1 MAKQTKMLDQ
11 NGLGEKV
18 GKMLI
23 TSLITEIATQGKG
36 EFPFSEEEFRKAE
49 NSIKSEKDSIAYEIY
64 TSMYNGIFDS
74 FNHGQAMYQQFQN
87 GCFRYLNKLEK
98 LIQAEKFEATF
109 EEYPVILTQKEFNE
123 AKAKARSDKN
133 AMQQNFYDL
142 FFTCLEYFLSEQAD
156 VPKAI
161 KVAINETKNKP
172 VTNKRIL
179 INYNKDTGNG
189 YYKLS
194 DGSIIHEYDMLMDN
208 FLHQTLYAQELFFR
222 GITAV
227 RTAYKEKTGKEILSE
242 HENELLIALEKLAD
256 NTVLNP
262 HTPAYQYLDTLFDRE
277 WHYYDEPPTD
287 LTKYD
292 ILKTCLDRYT
302 GVYDDISKQEQF
314 NEFKTDYPRLYM
326 ALMAYLEETIP
337 PIKGLQ
343 IDDLDKNIITVG
355 ELLKLKHP
363 VYTRLYGKITDW
375 DIKKYVRGNKRL
387 NGGIAILRGN
397 KKKEYG
403 LNTVE
408 IYKEQLEQKENI
420 LDVLITPAL
429 KYLYA
434 YNSLLNVLA
443 VVFDIEGIEKAMI
456 DVQTIEGQIYSLNGL
471 LYMLYARVNGDD
483 EEKALKR
490 KIIKELFQPIEAK
503 ELKPT
508 QESIDKLVAFLS
520 KDGLTKATLLKL
532 NFYRLLN
539 YLMGEG
545 G

>member
-36 EFPFSEEEFRKAE
+36 ELPFSEEEFRKAE

-161 KVAINETKNKP
+161 KVAINETKNEP

-194 DGSIIHEYDMLMDN
+194 DGSIIHEYDMLIDN

-375 DIKKYVRGNKRL
+375 DIKKYVHGNKRL

-434 YNSLLNVLA
+434 YNALLNVLA

>member
-36 EFPFSEEEFRKAE
+36 ELPFSEEEFRKAE

-161 KVAINETKNKP
+161 KVAINETKNEP

-194 DGSIIHEYDMLMDN
+194 DGSIIHEHDMLMDN

-375 DIKKYVRGNKRL
+375 DIKKYVHGNKRL